1 MGGFFSG
8 LLKEITEN
16 LTEGL
21 KNDIANFKSE
31 FNGNYFQEVKENLS
45 DGLKN
50 DINRVK
56 SEIDYYKNYYAI
68 RAAERIFNAHGVSDE
83 ILQHRGDWYMN
94 GNGDIV
100 NVNPLSNDFYINNTD
115 NRIRVSSYKEVGNT
129 LDITYPILS
138 ELSSEIWFDDNSRIN
153 LKIILKESLILRVKR
168 QKDQSNNNY

>member
-8 LLKEITEN
+8 LFKEIKEN

-56 SEIDYYKNYYAI
+56 SEINYYKNYDAI
-68 RAAERIFNAHGVSDE
+68 SAAERIFNTHGVSDE
-83 ILQHRGDWYMN
+83 ILQFRGDWYMN
-94 GNGDIV
+94 GDGDIV
-100 NVNPLSNDFYINNTD
+100 NVNPLSKNYFINNAD
-115 NRIRVSSYKEVGNT
+115 NRIKASSYKEVGNT

-138 ELSSEIWFDDNSRIN
+138 ELSSEPWFDDNSRIN
-153 LKIILKESLILRVKR
+153 LKIILKESLILRAKR
-168 QKDQSNNNY
+168 LIAQSNNNY